1 MIGDL
6 LSGLTVTKQ
15 TVLVVIIGS
24 VVLTGA
30 GLGALGPE
38 FGLTQ
43 GGDEDQTTEPTLTE
57 TATPTPPPVSVT
69 PPSTDTQS
77 TAVGDR
83 DDAPTSTPS
92 STTTTSTRTT
102 TGTTGAADDG
112 DDGDDEDRD
121 DPVRTEQPFADPT
134 LSLSVAA
141 PADVSNDTGAVGA
154 IGGDV
159 TARASW
165 TGDADSVVFVVRA
178 SQPDGTWREL
188 SREAT
193 VVGDDTAVDLA
204 DAVENTSYTYVDAEN
219 ASALDNPTNATVV
232 ARSGAVAV
240 TAVFFDDGEQVGMA
254 QRVRTY
260 SFDVTNTGT
269 IDLTIDE
276 QDARGLS
283 VDDVAPGNTVERRL
297 RVRNGAAAD
306 GTLQLTFTNQTAA
319 ENGLAEPEVATD
331 DPGRVELRDAL
342 ELRISISDG
351 DGERTYIV
359 GDTQQFVSYNTIA
372 DRLGSVPLSGNRTQS
387 IVVEWRVPLD
397 ADNSIMTDSVSF
409 DLQLTL
415 LSDGRT

>member
-1 MIGDL
+1 M
-6 LSGLTVTKQ
+6 
-15 TVLVVIIGS
+15 
-24 VVLTGA
+24 
-30 GLGALGPE
+30 
-38 FGLTQ
+38 
-43 GGDEDQTTEPTLTE
+43 
-57 TATPTPPPVSVT
+57 
-69 PPSTDTQS
+69 
-77 TAVGDR
+77 
-83 DDAPTSTPS
+83 
-92 STTTTSTRTT
+92 
-102 TGTTGAADDG
+102 
-112 DDGDDEDRD
+112 
-121 DPVRTEQPFADPT
+121 
-134 LSLSVAA
+134 
-141 PADVSNDTGAVGA
+141 SNDTGAVGA

-159 TARASW
+159 TAQASW
-165 TGDADSVVFVVRA
+165 TGDADSVVFVIRA
-178 SQPDGTWREL
+178 SQPDGTWHEL

-204 DAVENTSYTYVDAEN
+204 AAVENTSYTYVDAEN
-219 ASALDNPTNATVV
+219 SSALDNPTNATVV

-240 TAVFFDDGEQVGMA
+240 TAVFFDDGEQVGMV

-269 IDLTIDE
+269 IDLAIDE

-342 ELRISISDG
+342 ELRISITDG

-359 GDTQQFVSYNTIA
+359 GDTQQFVSYDIIA
-372 DRLGSVPLSGNRTQS
+372 DRLGSVPLSGNRTRT
-387 IVVEWRVPLD
+387 IVVEWRVPRD

-409 DLQLTL
+409 DVQLTL